1 MLNSSPEPVPNA
13 KQATRLGGRVMVKP
27 EILEQL
33 RQEPGGED
41 LALSW
46 IEKPAAERGIR
57 VVPGKRGLTLEDCSV
72 GSYGDPPDR
81 TENQSGRMRGSAPRN
96 DAQNIAAH
104 WLKKSESWSDSAMM
118 LYEEAL
124 QRQWSSATDIPWNDL
139 PELDEDLELAMSQ
152 LCTFLTQVEFIAGDV
167 PGKFAPNISADHFE
181 TALFLASQI
190 MDEARHL
197 DVFRKRAL
205 ANGIGLL
212 QAGPGAVGLL
222 TAQSFLDM
230 TASLHLVGE
239 GFVQSLFRM
248 GEMIAHSEVD
258 KKIFRLA
265 AQAESRHVAFGVMHM
280 KHLLDTEPE
289 RKEEVHTYLDRM
301 EGQVGS
307 TPNQAGLTGGG
318 DTTEALAILL
328 GGCISEAKLNEGYRK
343 LMAVRKRQFSE
354 YLHRLDVVGLGDRR
368 ERLPGRIKAFLD
380 IE

>member
-1 MLNSSPEPVPNA
+1 
-13 KQATRLGGRVMVKP
+13 MVKP
-27 EILEQL
+27 EVLEEL
-33 RQEPGGED
+33 RKERGAED
-41 LALSW
+41 LDLSW
-46 IEKPAAERGIR
+46 LEEPAAQRGLR
-57 VVPGKRGLTLEDCSV
+57 VEAGKRGLTLDDISV
-72 GSYGDPPDR
+72 GSYGNPPKF
-81 TENQSGRMRGSAPRN
+81 TENKSGRMRGGAARP
-96 DAQNIAAH
+96 DAQNLAQH
-104 WLKKSESWSDSAMM
+104 WSHMAESWSESATM

-124 QRQWSSATDIPWNDL
+124 QRQWSSATDVPWEEM

-181 TALFLASQI
+181 TALFLATQI

-222 TAQSFLDM
+222 TAQSFVEM

-239 GFVQSLFRM
+239 GFVQSMFRM
-248 GEMIAHSEVD
+248 GELIAHSEVD
-258 KKIFRLA
+258 KRIFRLA
-265 AQAESRHVAFGVMHM
+265 AQDESRHVAFGVMHM
-280 KHLLDTEPE
+280 KHLLDEEPE
-289 RKEEVHTYLDRM
+289 RREEIHTYLDRM

-307 TPNQAGLTGGG
+307 TPNQSGLTGGG

-328 GGCISEAKLNEGYRK
+328 GGGKDETRLNEGYQK
-343 LMAVRKRQFSE
+343 LMAVRRRQFME

-368 ERLPGRIKAFLD
+368 ERLPERVKMFLD
-380 IE
+380 L

>member
-1 MLNSSPEPVPNA
+1 MARQNILDELRKEPGA
-13 KQATRLGGRVMVKP
+13 EDMDFSW
-27 EILEQL
+27 LEQ
-33 RQEPGGED
+33 
-41 LALSW
+41 
-46 IEKPAAERGIR
+46 PAAERGLR
-57 VVPGKRGLTLEDCSV
+57 VVPGKRGLTLEDISV
-72 GSYGDPPDR
+72 GSYGDPPEF
-81 TENQSGRMRGSAPRN
+81 TANQSGRMRGSAPRA
-96 DAQNIAAH
+96 DAQHLGAH

-124 QRQWSSATDIPWNDL
+124 QRQWSSATDIPWEQM

-230 TASLHLVGE
+230 TASPHLVGE
-239 GFVQSLFRM
+239 GFIQSMFRM

-265 AQAESRHVAFGVMHM
+265 AQDESRHVAFGVMHM
-280 KHLLDTEPE
+280 KHMLETEPE

-301 EGQVGS
+301 EGLVGS
-307 TPNQAGLTGGG
+307 TPNQSGLTGGG

-328 GGCISEAKLNEGYRK
+328 GGGKSETQLNDGYNK
-343 LMAVRKRQFSE
+343 LMAIRRKQFNE
-354 YLHRLDVVGLGDRR
+354 YVHRLDVVGLGDRR
-368 ERLPGRIKAFLD
+368 ERLPERIRPFID
-380 IE
+380 PPRN